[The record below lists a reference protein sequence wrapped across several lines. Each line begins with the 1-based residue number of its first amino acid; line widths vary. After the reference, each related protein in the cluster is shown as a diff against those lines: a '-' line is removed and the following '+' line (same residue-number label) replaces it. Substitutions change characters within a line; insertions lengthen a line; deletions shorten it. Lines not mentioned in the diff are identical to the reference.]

1 MNLKNRFLYE
11 ILNYWSKQTTEKGSL
26 WFNDNNP
33 KFNVEFKSFYRI
45 QFALDVLNI
54 FNF

>member
-26 WFNDNNP
+26 RFNEEVQRLFTQ
-33 KFNVEFKSFYRI
+33 K
-45 QFALDVLNI
+45 
-54 FNF
+54 